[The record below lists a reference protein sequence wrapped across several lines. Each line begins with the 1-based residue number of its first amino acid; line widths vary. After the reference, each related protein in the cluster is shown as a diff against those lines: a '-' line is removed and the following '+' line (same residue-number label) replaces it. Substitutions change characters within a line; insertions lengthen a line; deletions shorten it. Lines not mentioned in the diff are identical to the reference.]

1 MTEISTL
8 CQIKINELTSNEVKT
23 KMQYC
28 GIPKGEEWRIPLLHN
43 LLSIKSNELSLLN
56 FENKEIDLMIENVC
70 TN

>member
-1 MTEISTL
+1 M
-8 CQIKINELTSNEVKT
+8 K
-23 KMQYC
+23 YC
-28 GIPKGEEWRIPLLHN
+28 GVPKGEEWRIPLLHN

>member
-1 MTEISTL
+1 MT
-8 CQIKINELTSNEVKT
+8 ELTSYDVKT

-28 GIPKGEEWRIPLLHN
+28 TVPKGEEWRIPLVYN

-56 FENKEIDLMIENVC
+56 FDNKEIDQILEDVC